1 LSGYDLIS
9 QKVKQVVWMDGGY
22 NFACAGVGNN
32 PTGYLGDDEGCRGS
46 AKTIFEYWPNN
57 TEHIFNIIGSKV
69 HTGGIL
75 TDCAPVTNP
84 CRQAYFDWG

>member
-1 LSGYDLIS
+1 
-9 QKVKQVVWMDGGY
+9 MDGGY
-22 NFACAGVGNN
+22 NFACACVGNN

-57 TEHIFNIIGSKV
+57 NEHIFNIIGSKV